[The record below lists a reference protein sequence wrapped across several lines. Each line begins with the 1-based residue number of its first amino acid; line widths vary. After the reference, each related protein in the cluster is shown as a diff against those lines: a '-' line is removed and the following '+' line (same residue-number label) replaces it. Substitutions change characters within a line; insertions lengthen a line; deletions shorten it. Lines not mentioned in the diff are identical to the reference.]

1 VAHQAQSQPSPP
13 HKERK
18 QMTEFNIPAEVK
30 TQILTERIQQLS
42 IEGYQHELNR
52 ATAEALGNTEQVT
65 QADEAI
71 TIIKAAIAV
80 AESQL

>member
-1 VAHQAQSQPSPP
+1 
-13 HKERK
+13 
-18 QMTEFNIPAEVK
+18 MTEFNIPAEVK

-52 ATAEALGNTEQVT
+52 DTAEALGNTEQVT

>member
-1 VAHQAQSQPSPP
+1 
-13 HKERK
+13 
-18 QMTEFNIPAEVK
+18 MTEFNIPAEVK

-52 ATAEALGNTEQVT
+52 ATAEALGNAEQVT

-80 AESQL
+80 AESQLI

>member
-1 VAHQAQSQPSPP
+1 
-13 HKERK
+13 
-18 QMTEFNIPAEVK
+18 MTEFNIPTEVK

-80 AESQL
+80 AESQLI

>member
-1 VAHQAQSQPSPP
+1 
-13 HKERK
+13 
-18 QMTEFNIPAEVK
+18 MTEFNIPAEVK

-52 ATAEALGNTEQVT
+52 STAEALGNTEQVT
-65 QADEAI
+65 LADEAI

>member
-1 VAHQAQSQPSPP
+1 
-13 HKERK
+13 
-18 QMTEFNIPAEVK
+18 MTEFNIPAEVK

-71 TIIKAAIAV
+71 SIIKAAIAV
-80 AESQL
+80 AESQLI

>member
-1 VAHQAQSQPSPP
+1 
-13 HKERK
+13 
-18 QMTEFNIPAEVK
+18 MTEFNIPAEVK
-30 TQILTERIQQLS
+30 TQILTERINSLS

-52 ATAEALGNTEQVT
+52 ATAESLGNLEQVS

-71 TIIKAAIAV
+71 AIIKAAIAV